1 MRVKMRLKIDC
12 TVYESQ
18 NVTEH
23 TIQLQNT
30 APGQYF
36 VIMIL
41 KDGSVLTQ
49 KMVVQ

>member
-1 MRVKMRLKIDC
+1 MGA
-12 TVYESQ
+12 TVFETQ

-30 APGQYF
+30 AQGQYF

-49 KMVVQ
+49 KMMV